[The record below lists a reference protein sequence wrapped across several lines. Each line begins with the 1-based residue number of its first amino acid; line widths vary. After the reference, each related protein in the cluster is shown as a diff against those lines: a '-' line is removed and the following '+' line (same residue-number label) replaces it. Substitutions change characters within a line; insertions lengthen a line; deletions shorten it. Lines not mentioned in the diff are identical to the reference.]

1 MSNVDPVGSAQR
13 KSSELE
19 KSAASIHK
27 PARAVAAVQQVESS
41 DQETSPEQLSTTL
54 RQISKISISE
64 VGQLI
69 NELQIL
75 QKRLETDGARIER
88 DIQAYAGL
96 SQQVMQITSIITDS
110 VKKLPTSPGI
120 IP

>member
-1 MSNVDPVGSAQR
+1 MTNVDPVGSVQH

-19 KSAASIHK
+19 KTGRNIHK
-27 PARAVAAVQQVESS
+27 PAHAVAVV
-41 DQETSPEQLSTTL
+41 QETSPEQLSATL
-54 RQISKISISE
+54 RRISKISISE
-64 VGQLI
+64 VSQLI

-75 QKRLETDGARIER
+75 QRRLETDGARIER

-120 IP
+120 VP

>member
-1 MSNVDPVGSAQR
+1 MTNVDPVGSVQH

-19 KSAASIHK
+19 KSGRDIHK
-27 PARAVAAVQQVESS
+27 PAHAVAVVQQAESI
-41 DQETSPEQLSTTL
+41 DQETSPEHLSTTL
-54 RQISKISISE
+54 RQISKSSISE
-64 VGQLI
+64 VSQLI

-75 QKRLETDGARIER
+75 QKKLETDGARIER

-120 IP
+120 VP

>member
-1 MSNVDPVGSAQR
+1 MTNVDPVGSAEDM
-13 KSSELE
+13 SSRLE
-19 KSAASIHK
+19 KSSRNIHK
-27 PARAVAAVQQVESS
+27 PAHAVAIVQQVESS
-41 DQETSPEQLSTTL
+41 DQETSPEQLSATL

-64 VGQLI
+64 VSQLI

-75 QKRLETDGARIER
+75 QRRLETDGARIEG

-120 IP
+120 VP

>member
-1 MSNVDPVGSAQR
+1 MSNVDPVRSAEGM
-13 KSSELE
+13 SSELE
-19 KSAASIHK
+19 KSRGNFRK
-27 PARAVAAVQQVESS
+27 LTRAGAVQQAESS
-41 DQETSPEQLSTTL
+41 DQETSPEHLSTTL

-64 VGQLI
+64 VSQLI

-75 QKRLETDGARIER
+75 QRRLETDGDRIER
-88 DIQAYAGL
+88 DIQAYAEL

>member
-1 MSNVDPVGSAQR
+1 MTNVDPVGSTQR
-13 KSSELE
+13 QSSEPE
-19 KSAASIHK
+19 KSATNIYK
-27 PARAVAAVQQVESS
+27 PARAVAVVQQVESGS
-41 DQETSPEQLSTTL
+41 QGASPDQLSTTL

-69 NELQIL
+69 KELQIL
-75 QKRLETDGARIER
+75 QRRLETDGDRIER
-88 DIQAYAGL
+88 DIQAYSTL
-96 SQQVMQITSIITDS
+96 SQQVTEITSIITDS